1 VREVSLSASINFQ
14 KWESRYRDVARNPDT
29 TAASNSSGAR
39 YCRACF
45 RHLCAKMP
53 NFARTSLYVPR
64 NVLMPEAAGVIVCRI
79 CLDHEDTPSNPL
91 LRPCRCRGSMAYVH
105 RNCLNEWRR
114 QSIHPNSI
122 YQCDTCKF
130 EYRFATA
137 IGPDRFTIARVLA
150 WPISI
155 HLLSVMGLFC
165 LCFAGG
171 FVAKLFDASLT
182 WSDFNLKSCFN
193 IDHLLIGA
201 TAIGATVFCLLVLCL
216 VLLWA
221 GLTAEDG
228 GITCILF
235 GPLVLYECTL
245 ESNEPQVKSSAGAA
259 PESNEPQVK
268 SSQVK
273 LAQEAHKGKGMVDTD
288 VILVLAVVVGLC
300 FVYYCLYFLILM
312 TVHLSAREALEAGAR
327 ATAAAQHVVL
337 DVGGH
342 DDEEDGEASGGSF
355 DGGEDKEH
363 GNVNAPHP
371 LERQQL
377 IARP

>member
-1 VREVSLSASINFQ
+1 
-14 KWESRYRDVARNPDT
+14 
-29 TAASNSSGAR
+29 
-39 YCRACF
+39 
-45 RHLCAKMP
+45 
-53 NFARTSLYVPR
+53 
-64 NVLMPEAAGVIVCRI
+64 MPEAAGAIVCRI

-137 IGPDRFTIARVLA
+137 IRPDRFTIARVLA

-193 IDHLLIGA
+193 IDHLLRGA
-201 TAIGATVFCLLVLCL
+201 IAIGATVFCLLVLLL
-216 VLLWA
+216 VGAAA
-221 GLTAEDG
+221 GKGHYHSG
-228 GITCILF
+228 GHHYH
-235 GPLVLYECTL
+235 PHSH
-245 ESNEPQVKSSAGAA
+245 SNEPQV
-259 PESNEPQVK
+259 N

-288 VILVLAVVVGLC
+288 VIIVLAVVVGLC
-300 FVYYCLYFLILM
+300 FVYYCLYIWILM

-342 DDEEDGEASGGSF
+342 DDEEDGEANRGSFSGG
-355 DGGEDKEH
+355 DDEEH

-371 LERQQL
+371 LERQPL
-377 IARP
+377 IARPCGTLLRPA

>member
-1 VREVSLSASINFQ
+1 
-14 KWESRYRDVARNPDT
+14 
-29 TAASNSSGAR
+29 
-39 YCRACF
+39 
-45 RHLCAKMP
+45 
-53 NFARTSLYVPR
+53 
-64 NVLMPEAAGVIVCRI
+64 MPEAASAIVCRI

-137 IGPDRFTIARVLA
+137 IRPDRFTIARVLA

-193 IDHLLIGA
+193 INHLLRGA
-201 TAIGATVFCLLVLCL
+201 TVIGATVFCLFVLCL
-216 VLLWA
+216 VLLLVGAAA
-221 GLTAEDG
+221 GKGHYHSG
-228 GITCILF
+228 GHHYH
-235 GPLVLYECTL
+235 PHSH
-245 ESNEPQVKSSAGAA
+245 SNEPQV
-259 PESNEPQVK
+259 N

-288 VILVLAVVVGLC
+288 VIIVLAVVVGLC
-300 FVYYCLYFLILM
+300 FVYYCLYIWILM
-312 TVHLSAREALEAGAR
+312 TVHQSAREALEAGAR

-337 DVGGH
+337 DVGAGH
-342 DDEEDGEASGGSF
+342 DHEEDGEANRGSF
-355 DGGEDKEH
+355 GGVEDTAHAQEH
-363 GNVNAPHP
+363 GNGNAPHP
-371 LERQQL
+371 LERQPL

>member
-1 VREVSLSASINFQ
+1 
-14 KWESRYRDVARNPDT
+14 
-29 TAASNSSGAR
+29 
-39 YCRACF
+39 
-45 RHLCAKMP
+45 
-53 NFARTSLYVPR
+53 
-64 NVLMPEAAGVIVCRI
+64 
-79 CLDHEDTPSNPL
+79 
-91 LRPCRCRGSMAYVH
+91 MAYVH

-130 EYRFATA
+130 NYRFATA

-201 TAIGATVFCLLVLCL
+201 TAIVRTVYYAICYVLALCYVLWCIALIICAIFLLF
-216 VLLWA
+216 LL
-221 GLTAEDG
+221 
-228 GITCILF
+228 
-235 GPLVLYECTL
+235 LYECL
-245 ESNEPQVKSSAGAA
+245 YDWIHFLYE
-259 PESNEPQVK
+259 
-268 SSQVK
+268 
-273 LAQEAHKGKGMVDTD
+273 
-288 VILVLAVVVGLC
+288 
-300 FVYYCLYFLILM
+300 CLYDWIREL
-312 TVHLSAREALEAGAR
+312 TVRLSAREAAAGEAG

-337 DVGGH
+337 DVGAGH
-342 DDEEDGEASGGSF
+342 DHEEDGEANRGSF
-355 DGGEDKEH
+355 GGVEDTAHAQEH
-363 GNVNAPHP
+363 GNGNAPHP
-371 LERQQL
+371 LERQPL

>member
-1 VREVSLSASINFQ
+1 
-14 KWESRYRDVARNPDT
+14 
-29 TAASNSSGAR
+29 
-39 YCRACF
+39 
-45 RHLCAKMP
+45 
-53 NFARTSLYVPR
+53 
-64 NVLMPEAAGVIVCRI
+64 MPEAAGAIVCRI

-137 IGPDRFTIARVLA
+137 IRPDRFTIARVLA
-150 WPISI
+150 WPTSI

-193 IDHLLIGA
+193 IDHLLRGA
-201 TAIGATVFCLLVLCL
+201 TAIGTTVFCLLVICL
-216 VLLWA
+216 WVGLAAQKGDIILW
-221 GLTAEDG
+221 
-228 GITCILF
+228 
-235 GPLVLYECTL
+235 GPLIVYTL

-259 PESNEPQVK
+259 PESNEPQVN

-273 LAQEAHKGKGMVDTD
+273 IAQEAHKGQRMVDT
-288 VILVLAVVVGLC
+288 VILVLVVVVGLC
-300 FVYYCLYFLILM
+300 VVYICLYIWIHVVLD
-312 TVHLSAREALEAGAR
+312 VGRHDDEEDGEASGGSFDGR
-327 ATAAAQHVVL
+327 HVVL

-342 DDEEDGEASGGSF
+342 DDEEDGEVSGGSF

-371 LERQQL
+371 LERQPL
-377 IARP
+377 TA

>member
-1 VREVSLSASINFQ
+1 VRENAKFRSN
-14 KWESRYRDVARNPDT
+14 ESVR
-29 TAASNSSGAR
+29 AA
-39 YCRACF
+39 
-45 RHLCAKMP
+45 
-53 NFARTSLYVPR
+53 
-64 NVLMPEAAGVIVCRI
+64 NVLMPEAAGAIVCRI

-150 WPISI
+150 WPITI
-155 HLLSVMGLFC
+155 HLLSVMALLLSVFWV
-165 LCFAGG
+165 CFAGG

-193 IDHLLIGA
+193 INHLLRGA
-201 TAIGATVFCLLVLCL
+201 TAIGATVYWLLLKCY
-216 VLLWA
+216 W
-221 GLTAEDG
+221 
-228 GITCILF
+228 
-235 GPLVLYECTL
+235 
-245 ESNEPQVKSSAGAA
+245 S
-259 PESNEPQVK
+259 
-268 SSQVK
+268 
-273 LAQEAHKGKGMVDTD
+273 
-288 VILVLAVVVGLC
+288 VIYCFALC
-300 FVYYCLYFLILM
+300 FVLGCIALIICAIGGIFLLVYNCLYDWIRELILGLTRGRTCGPTRGRARGPSEELSRK
-312 TVHLSAREALEAGAR
+312 TVRLSAREAAAGEAGAR
-327 ATAAAQHVVL
+327 AAAAAQHVVL

-342 DDEEDGEASGGSF
+342 DDDEDGEASGGSF

>member
-1 VREVSLSASINFQ
+1 VL
-14 KWESRYRDVARNPDT
+14 
-29 TAASNSSGAR
+29 
-39 YCRACF
+39 
-45 RHLCAKMP
+45 
-53 NFARTSLYVPR
+53 
-64 NVLMPEAAGVIVCRI
+64 LMPKAAGSPSANDIEANAIVCRI

-137 IGPDRFTIARVLA
+137 IRPDRFTIARVLA

-155 HLLSVMGLFC
+155 HLLSVMGLFW

-182 WSDFNLKSCFN
+182 WSDFNLIN
-193 IDHLLIGA
+193 LLLRGA
-201 TAIGATVFCLLVLCL
+201 TAIGTTVSCLLLLTCLLLREPYMLVGVVVLHLL
-216 VLLWA
+216 VDLYKLVGWA
-221 GLTAEDG
+221 
-228 GITCILF
+228 
-235 GPLVLYECTL
+235 
-245 ESNEPQVKSSAGAA
+245 AGKQ
-259 PESNEPQVK
+259 PY
-268 SSQVK
+268 
-273 LAQEAHKGKGMVDTD
+273 
-288 VILVLAVVVGLC
+288 LAVLELLGREDHSIDKDIIKMTMMAVVYGLGV
-300 FVYYCLYFLILM
+300 VYLCWYFWIENE
-312 TVHLSAREALEAGAR
+312 TVRLSARAA
-327 ATAAAQHVVL
+327 AAAQHVVL

-342 DDEEDGEASGGSF
+342 DDEEDGEANRGSF

>member
-1 VREVSLSASINFQ
+1 
-14 KWESRYRDVARNPDT
+14 
-29 TAASNSSGAR
+29 
-39 YCRACF
+39 
-45 RHLCAKMP
+45 
-53 NFARTSLYVPR
+53 
-64 NVLMPEAAGVIVCRI
+64 MPEAAGAIVCRI

-91 LRPCRCRGSMAYVH
+91 LRPCHCKGSMAYVH

-122 YQCDTCKF
+122 NQCDTCKF
-130 EYRFATA
+130 NYRFATA
-137 IGPDRFTIARVLA
+137 IGPDRFTITRVLA

-171 FVAKLFDASLT
+171 FVAKLFHSWLT

-193 IDHLLIGA
+193 IVHLFIGA
-201 TAIGATVFCLLVLCL
+201 TAIGATVFWLLVLCL
-216 VLLWA
+216 VLSWV
-221 GLTAEDG
+221 GLAAEDGNEDG
-228 GITCILF
+228 GITCILL
-235 GPLVLYECTL
+235 GPLVLYEY
-245 ESNEPQVKSSAGAA
+245 G
-259 PESNEPQVK
+259 
-268 SSQVK
+268 
-273 LAQEAHKGKGMVDTD
+273 VDTD

-300 FVYYCLYFLILM
+300 VVYYCLYTWIRKM
-312 TVHLSAREALEAGAR
+312 VRLSAREAAAGEAGAR